1 MKKVLVLV
9 MVCGVLA
16 GCDFSV
22 PLVKAPERAIDPG
35 VVGLWERTSGGQKES
50 LLVLPLG
57 KQEYLVSFPAGS
69 TNAMFAKACL
79 CSAAGKTLVQLEWF
93 GTARATVPENGRV
106 FQFAAYTLAGDALT
120 IRLLNADLVNRE
132 AKSTAELVK
141 AITDHQDKPELF
153 RNEMVFGRVN
163 VK

>member
-1 MKKVLVLV
+1 MKRLILVL
-9 MVCGVLA
+9 MCGVLA

-35 VVGLWERTSGGQKES
+35 GVGLWERTNDGQKES

-93 GTARATVPENGRV
+93 GTASAKLPENSRV
-106 FQFAAYTLAGDALT
+106 YQFAVYTIAGDTLT

-132 AKSTAELVK
+132 AKSTAELAK
-141 AITDHQDKPELF
+141 TITDHQDKPELF
-153 RNEMVFGRVN
+153 RDEMVFGRVN